1 MLSRRSLL
9 ASALIL
15 RRDRPM
21 CLSSKVF
28 RRFNRAVASFVRII
42 LIPSSSTRRNGTA
55 SFDDAIE
62 VAVFVRKK
70 STDDGGYCSLA
81 LRSSSSASTVRSS
94 PAGVHNT

>member
-1 MLSRRSLL
+1 LRRLAILRVNVMLSRRSLL
-9 ASALIL
+9 VSALIR

-21 CLSSKVF
+21 CLSSTAF
-28 RRFNRAVASFVRII
+28 RRLNRTVASFVRVI

-70 STDDGGYCSLA
+70 
-81 LRSSSSASTVRSS
+81 
-94 PAGVHNT
+94 